1 MGHIHNQPYEFD
13 FTVSAYIFRFSET
26 EQRCLMLMHR
36 HKLLS
41 WILPVGGHIELTE
54 TPWQAMVR
62 EVKEEA
68 GYGINELQ
76 VLQPKDRIKGLSGVV
91 QAPAPL
97 VINSHRFSD
106 DHFHT
111 DISYALV
118 VDSIA
123 QGSIIDNESQ
133 EFLWVNQ
140 YQLAAL
146 SEAETVLDV
155 QQIGAFAFSF
165 CLVNWEAVAA
175 SSFSTKNP

>member
-1 MGHIHNQPYEFD
+1 LILQL
-13 FTVSAYIFRFSET
+13 ALIFFGFSET
-26 EQRCLMLMHR
+26 EQSFLMLMHR

-41 WILPVGGHIELTE
+41 RILQVGGHIELTE

-91 QAPAPL
+91 QAPMPM

-111 DISYALV
+111 DFSYAFL
-118 VDSIA
+118 VDSVARGAI
-123 QGSIIDNESQ
+123 SDNESQ

-140 YQLAAL
+140 DQLAAL
-146 SEAETVLDV
+146 SEAETFLNV
-155 QQIGAFAFSF
+155 QQIGAFACSY